1 MSHEIST
8 SSLYAMLGLPDA
20 PVIVDVRNE
29 ADCSAYPRMIPGT
42 LRRDPLRIG
51 EWAER
56 LPPAPLLAVYCSDGQ
71 GASRSVMETL
81 SARAYAVR
89 MLTGGIQGWVEGTHP
104 TVRIR
109 TELKVPGGSRWIT
122 RERPKIDRLACPWLI
137 RRFIDP
143 EAQFFYTPSHRV
155 RADAGA
161 LAAEPYDITG
171 VTFSHRGP
179 RCSFDAFLDEFDLRD
194 PVMDT
199 VAAIVRAADT
209 GALAQSREAP
219 GLLAISLGLSA
230 NITDDILL
238 LEQAMP
244 IYDALYA
251 WRKTASQET
260 HSWPQAQ
267 SPVA

>member
-1 MSHEIST
+1 MSHEISAA
-8 SSLYAMLGLPDA
+8 SLYPMLGLPDA
-20 PVIVDVRNE
+20 PVIVDVRRPS
-29 ADCSAYPRMIPGT
+29 DCSTYPRIIPGA
-42 LRRDPLRIG
+42 LRRDPQRVG
-51 EWAER
+51 EWVDH
-56 LPPAPLLAVYCSDGQ
+56 LPPTPLLVVYCNDGV
-71 GASRSVMETL
+71 GVSPAIVETL
-81 SARAYAVR
+81 SASAHSVR
-89 MLTGGIQGWVEGTHP
+89 LLAGGIEAWIGAHP

-109 TELKVPGGSRWIT
+109 TDLNVPGGSRWVT

-155 RADAGA
+155 RADAEA
-161 LAAEPYDITG
+161 LRAQPYDITG

-179 RCSFDAFLDEFDLRD
+179 RCSFDAFLDEFDLHD
-194 PVMDT
+194 PVIDE

-238 LEQAMP
+238 LEQAMT

-251 WRKTASQET
+251 WRKTASHET
-260 HSWPQAQ
+260 HAWPQTA
-267 SPVA
+267 S